1 MTLKL
6 ILQAVIAVSAL
17 VFGVI
22 YLRDVYRKRKQFSKA
37 PWPPLLGIGFLT
49 DFLDTLG
56 IGSFAVTTSFFKFLK
71 LVDDRVI
78 PGTLNVG
85 HTLPTVT
92 EALIF
97 IMVVEV
103 APATLIAIMIAATL
117 GAVLGAG
124 VVAKMPVNKIRLGL
138 GAALLIVVIA
148 MLAGMLKLMPSG
160 GDAMGLAG
168 WKLPFA
174 VAVAF
179 CLGAL
184 QTIGIGLYAPCMALV
199 AILGM
204 NPLAAFPIMMGSCA
218 LLMPWCSIRFVR
230 TSAYDPKAS
239 FGLTALG
246 IVGVLIAAYIV
257 KSLPLGVLRWV
268 VMAVILYT
276 SIAMFRS
283 IKKPAGPA
291 TAAEAC
297 EME

>member
-1 MTLKL
+1 MKL
-6 ILQAVIAVSAL
+6 FLQAILAVSAV
-17 VFGVI
+17 VFGAI
-22 YLRDVYRKRKQFSKA
+22 FLRDVHRKRKGFSKA

-56 IGSFAVTTSFFKFLK
+56 IGSFAVTTAFYKFFK

-85 HTLPTVT
+85 HALPTIT

-103 APATLIAIMIAATL
+103 APATLLSIMIAATL

-138 GAALLIVVIA
+138 GAALLLVVVA

-160 GDAMGLAG
+160 GDAIGLVG

-199 AILGM
+199 SILGM
-204 NPLAAFPIMMGSCA
+204 SPLAAFPIMMGSCA

-239 FGLTALG
+239 FGLTAFG
-246 IVGVLIAAYIV
+246 IIGVLIAAFIV
-257 KSLPLGVLRWV
+257 KSLPLDILRWV
-268 VMAVILYT
+268 VVVVILYT
-276 SIAMFRS
+276 SVVMFLS
-283 IKKPAGPA
+283 IKKKESPSTPAEVCK
-291 TAAEAC
+291 T
-297 EME
+297 

>member
-1 MTLKL
+1 MKL
-6 ILQAVIAVSAL
+6 ILQAVIAFSAV
-17 VFGVI
+17 VFGSI
-22 YLRDVYRKRKQFSKA
+22 YLRDVYRKRKEFSKA
-37 PWPPLLGIGFLT
+37 PWLPLLGIGLLT

-56 IGSFAVTTSFFKFLK
+56 IGSFAVTTAFYKFFK

-85 HTLPTVT
+85 HALPTIT

-97 IMVVEV
+97 IMVVSV
-103 APATLIAIMIAATL
+103 APATLISIMIAATL

-124 VVAKMPVNKIRLGL
+124 VVAKMAVNKIRLGL
-138 GAALLIVVIA
+138 GTALLLVVVA
-148 MLAGMLKLMPSG
+148 MLAGMLKLIPSG
-160 GDAMGLAG
+160 GEAMGLTG

-174 VAVAF
+174 VAIAF

-199 AILGM
+199 SILGM
-204 NPLAAFPIMMGSCA
+204 SPLAAFPIMMGSCA

-257 KSLPLGVLRWV
+257 KSLSLDVLRWV
-268 VMAVILYT
+268 VIVVITYT
-276 SIAMFRS
+276 SIVMFSS
-283 IKKPAGPA
+283 IRKKAGPA
-291 TAAEAC
+291 TAAEVC
-297 EME
+297 ETK

>member
-1 MTLKL
+1 MK
-6 ILQAVIAVSAL
+6 IFLQAVIAFSAV
-17 VFGVI
+17 VFGAI
-22 YLRDVYRKRKQFSKA
+22 FLRDVYRKRKAFSTA
-37 PWPPLLGIGFLT
+37 PWGPLLGIGFLT

-56 IGSFAVTTSFFKFLK
+56 IGSFAVTTSFYKFFK

-85 HTLPTVT
+85 HALPTVT

-97 IMVVEV
+97 IMVVQV
-103 APATLIAIMIAATL
+103 APATLISIMVAATL

-138 GAALLIVVIA
+138 GSALLLVVVA
-148 MLAGMLKLMPSG
+148 MLAGMRKLMPSG

-199 AILGM
+199 SILGM
-204 NPLAAFPIMMGSCA
+204 SPLAAFPIMMGSCA

-239 FGLTALG
+239 FGLTAFG
-246 IVGVLIAAYIV
+246 IIGVLIAAFIV
-257 KSLPLGVLRWV
+257 KSLPLTVLKWV
-268 VMAVILYT
+268 VVVVILYT
-276 SIAMFRS
+276 SIVMFRS
-283 IKKPAGPA
+283 IRKKDGPTTPA
-291 TAAEAC
+291 EVC
-297 EME
+297 ET